1 MDLRNAYGG
10 QLKSYYE
17 HYMRYGKKEGRV
29 ATGCT
34 TVQGATT
41 IHNGVDY
48 SAVYDYYY
56 YVANNADVKK
66 AFGNDD
72 VAVLQHFL
80 NYGMKEGRCAKE
92 TFAVQSYRSRYAD
105 LQSAYGD
112 NLPAYYM
119 HYISYG
125 QNEGRSGVR

>member
-1 MDLRNAYGG
+1 M
-10 QLKSYYE
+10 
-17 HYMRYGKKEGRV
+17 
-29 ATGCT
+29 
-34 TVQGATT
+34 
-41 IHNGVDY
+41 
-48 SAVYDYYY
+48 YDYYY